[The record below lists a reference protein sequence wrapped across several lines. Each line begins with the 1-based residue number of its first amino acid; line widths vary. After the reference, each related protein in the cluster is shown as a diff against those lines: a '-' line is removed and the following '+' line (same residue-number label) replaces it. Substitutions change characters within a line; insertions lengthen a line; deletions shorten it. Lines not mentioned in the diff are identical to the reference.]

1 MTASAIELLA
11 AARHA
16 GLTLKPKGDRLSV
29 IPASKL
35 TPELASQLRA
45 AKPQVLAIL
54 EAEAAG
60 LHPSCGPW
68 LHTAKQIML
77 GEFDGGDRSTLK
89 SLWYGVRG
97 IGQPACQAARL
108 RLETLLGTKEARP

>member
-1 MTASAIELLA
+1 MTANAIELLA
-11 AARHA
+11 AARQA

-45 AKPQVLAIL
+45 AKPQVLALL

-60 LHPSCGPW
+60 LRLDCGPW
-68 LHTAKQIML
+68 LHTAKQIVL
-77 GEFDGGDRSTLK
+77 GEVDGGDRSTLK
-89 SLWYGVRG
+89 SLWFGVRG
-97 IGQPACQAARL
+97 INHPACQAARV
-108 RLETLLGTKEARP
+108 RLEMIMGKEART